1 VLAICYFR
9 LVRVRGK
16 MKFKPLTVA
25 DYVGLKRFF
34 SRQKYDFCVYS
45 LSSIVVWS
53 NEIHQPHYALDGDI
67 LVICAEFPERPQE
80 RHLILPICPDKTF
93 SPEVLK
99 DLALQTGFEKY
110 RFVPDQY
117 LQMYGE
123 KRVARSFAIRE
134 QTEFADYVY
143 LKEDLAQ
150 LKGNKYAKKRNLIHQ
165 FERDYATRIKMEKI
179 VPALIP
185 ACIAFLD
192 AWCAER
198 NCEREVDEELF
209 CERIAAINAL
219 ENMDEIDMKG
229 LLVRVDDVVSAFGI
243 ASKVTHQMGAL
254 HFEKAFSK
262 IKGLYQYFDNLCAR
276 YLFEDFK
283 YINKESDMNIPGL
296 ARTKRSYHPVKMV
309 RSYELRLR

>member
-1 VLAICYFR
+1 
-9 LVRVRGK
+9 

-25 DYVGLKRFF
+25 DYVGLKRVF
-34 SRQKYDFCVYS
+34 SRQKYDFCAYS

-179 VPALIP
+179 VPSLIP

-219 ENMDEIDMKG
+219 ENMDAIDMKG

-243 ASKVTHQMGAL
+243 ASQVTHQMGAL

-309 RSYELRLR
+309 RSYELALT

>member
-1 VLAICYFR
+1 
-9 LVRVRGK
+9 
-16 MKFKPLTVA
+16 MKFKLLTIA
-25 DYVGLKRFF
+25 DYAELKRFF
-34 SRQKYDFCVYS
+34 YRQPYDFCTYS
-45 LSSIVVWS
+45 LSAIMAWS
-53 NEIHQPHYALDGDI
+53 NEIYQPHYAVDGET
-67 LVICAEFPERPQE
+67 LVICIEFPERPQE
-80 RHLILPICPDKTF
+80 RHLILPICQDKTF

-99 DLALQTGFEKY
+99 DLALRTGFEQY

-123 KRVARSFAIRE
+123 KRVAQTFAIRE
-134 QTEFADYVY
+134 QIEFADYVY
-143 LKEDLAQ
+143 LQEDLAQ
-150 LKGNKYAKKRNLIHQ
+150 LAGNKYAKKRNLIHQ
-165 FERDYATRIKMEKI
+165 FNRDYGARIKREHI
-179 VPALIP
+179 VPAMVP
-185 ACIAFLD
+185 ECVTFLD

-219 ENMDEIDMKG
+219 ENMDAIDMKG
-229 LLVRVDDVVSAFGI
+229 LLIRVDDVVSAFGI

-276 YLFEDFK
+276 HLFADFK

-296 ARTKRSYHPVKMV
+296 ARTKKSYHPVKMV
-309 RSYELRLR
+309 RSYAFTLR